1 MCNFRQFFPKAVND
15 KLDSI
20 EGSIKAIR
28 NKMAY
33 SKPAERFN
41 LECQIQAFK
50 QERQRII
57 ADTLSL
63 LSGDTIELTAV
74 K

>member
-1 MCNFRQFFPKAVND
+1 MCNFRKFFPEAVND

-20 EGSIKAIR
+20 EGSIKALR
-28 NKMAY
+28 NRMAY

-57 ADTLSL
+57 ANTLSL
-63 LSGDTIELTAV
+63 LSADTIELTVA